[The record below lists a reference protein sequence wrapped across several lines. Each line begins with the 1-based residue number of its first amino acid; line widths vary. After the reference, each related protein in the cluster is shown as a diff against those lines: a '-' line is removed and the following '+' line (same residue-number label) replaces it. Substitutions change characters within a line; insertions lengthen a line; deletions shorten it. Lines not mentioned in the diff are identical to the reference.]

1 MERGNA
7 KHSPRVDEELAQ
19 EVDGIV
25 KGAGGGRIEEYRE
38 PEPSGEDQPASS
50 EFPEA
55 GDPGYGTPQGMTA
68 EEVEL
73 RSRLGRFVNRS
84 ALPADRAKL
93 RRVAEENEAPDD
105 VLAEIDRLPSGVQ
118 FRTVSE
124 AWAALGHRNESH
136 RW

>member
-7 KHSPRVDEELAQ
+7 KHSPRVDDELAH

-25 KGAGGGRIEEYRE
+25 KGTAGGRAQEYRE
-38 PEPSGEDQPASS
+38 PEPPGEDQP
-50 EFPEA
+50 EPTLVPE
-55 GDPGYGTPQGMTA
+55 GDDRGGVPQGMTP

-73 RSRLGRFVNRS
+73 RSRFGRFINRS
-84 ALPADRAKL
+84 ALPGDRDRL
-93 RRVAEENEAPDD
+93 RRAAEQNEAPDD

-118 FRTVSE
+118 FQTVSE
-124 AWAALGHRNESH
+124 AWAALGHHNETH

>member
-7 KHSPRVDEELAQ
+7 KHSPRVDDELAH

-25 KGAGGGRIEEYRE
+25 KGTAGGRVEEFRE
-38 PEPSGEDQPASS
+38 PEPAGEDQPEASVV
-50 EFPEA
+50 PE
-55 GDPGYGTPQGMTA
+55 GDDRGGVPQGMTP

-73 RSRLGRFVNRS
+73 RSRFGRFINRS
-84 ALPADRAKL
+84 ALPGDRDRL
-93 RRVAEENEAPDD
+93 RRDAEQNEAPDD

-118 FRTVSE
+118 FQTVSE
-124 AWAALGHRNESH
+124 AWAALGHHNETQ

>member
-25 KGAGGGRIEEYRE
+25 KGSGGGRVEEYRE
-38 PEPSGEDQPASS
+38 PEPRGDDQPEPSLV
-50 EFPEA
+50 PE
-55 GDPGYGTPQGMTA
+55 GDPGSGAPKGMTP

-84 ALPADRAKL
+84 VLPADRDGM
-93 RRVAEENEAPDD
+93 RRVAQENEAPDD
-105 VLAEIDRLPSGVQ
+105 VLAEIDRLPGGVQ

-124 AWAALGHRNESH
+124 AWAALGHRNETQ

>member
-7 KHSPRVDEELAQ
+7 KHNPRLDDEMAH

-25 KGAGGGRIEEYRE
+25 KGTAGGRVEEFRE
-38 PEPSGEDQPASS
+38 AEPSGEDQPEDSLV
-50 EFPEA
+50 PE
-55 GDPGYGTPQGMTA
+55 GDDGSGAPQGMTP

-73 RSRLGRFVNRS
+73 RSRLGRYINRS
-84 ALPADRAKL
+84 ALPADRDRL
-93 RRVAEENEAPDD
+93 RGVAEGNEAPDD

-118 FRTVSE
+118 FQTVSE
-124 AWAALGHRNESH
+124 AWAALGHRNESQ